1 MSDRPPKMSYRPPK
15 KSHYATLQEH
25 KTARES
31 YLRLLR
37 NLFSCRWSKDC
48 PCRCYVCLRCIFDC
62 KCAEPKSVVK
72 AVGQKWCEDI
82 DVNLGISKSGIDTM
96 PLATIQEFVKNPLHV
111 SMFKPYKFPI

>member
-1 MSDRPPKMSYRPPK
+1 M
-15 KSHYATLQEH
+15 
-25 KTARES
+25 
-31 YLRLLR
+31 
-37 NLFSCRWSKDC
+37 
-48 PCRCYVCLRCIFDC
+48 
-62 KCAEPKSVVK
+62 VK